1 MKGKAGLV
9 DILVHQ
15 SHNAGLV
22 RPRRVVR
29 SPEQDLPDDVG
40 PLGSSENLFSLLD
53 DVPEQF
59 SLGQQSGMEQ
69 SHLSSESIDI
79 PAEKKSG
86 SGGINLVS

>member
-1 MKGKAGLV
+1 MSETSEVRTHPPVALLPLRTVSVVAALVKGKASLV

-40 PLGSSENLFSLLD
+40 PLGSGENLFSLLY
-53 DVPEQF
+53 DVP
-59 SLGQQSGMEQ
+59 GQL
-69 SHLSSESIDI
+69 LS
-79 PAEKKSG
+79 AG
-86 SGGINLVS
+86 QL